1 MISWGGGVLIW
12 VLVATAVVALTSYV
26 AFRSWRRFAE
36 TARGKP
42 GRALLRT
49 GPTTALDALFNPLEA
64 SHPGQ
69 NGLLGL
75 FDPREAFA
83 ARGFSAQLAGRSLDL
98 IYYIWRTDL
107 TGWLL
112 IADLLAAADRGVR
125 IRLLLDDVNVQGFD
139 PAFLALNQHPR
150 IEVRLFNPTRNRG
163 HALRRGLEMLLG
175 LARFN
180 RRMHCKAWI
189 ADGRLA
195 IVGGRNIGDTYFG
208 AVDQGGRNSID
219 ADLMVV
225 GSAVA
230 ELETHFDH
238 LWNHGLVL
246 PILTL
251 WPKFR
256 VDMTRFRRRLARR
269 MTEPR
274 ALAFRTQVLDARDG
288 STVLS
293 AGLRWTD
300 TLRILHDPIGKAY
313 GRRDA
318 PWMSETVAAVL
329 DEAREEVRLVTPY
342 FVPGNSG
349 MLPLVAL
356 AARGV
361 RVSLLTNGLS
371 ATDMILVHGAY
382 RRYRWPLLAAGVQIH
397 EFAPPAELNRG
408 RDVLHAKIFLIDGR
422 QAIIGSL
429 NLDLRSAN
437 INTEMGVLFEDAEIV
452 AELIRIVDRESSP
465 DRAYAL
471 SLQERSLRFAG
482 QGRSLR
488 FAVSRPGLP
497 AHMWFEPEV
506 PALRR
511 AISWLVGRLPIH
523 SYL

>member
-1 MISWGGGVLIW
+1 MIHWSLSLLMWAL
-12 VLVATAVVALTSYV
+12 LVTAVLALASLVKY
-26 AFRSWRRFAE
+26 RSWRRFAR

-42 GRALLRT
+42 GKALTRT
-49 GPTTALDALFNPLEA
+49 EPDTALDALYTPLEA
-64 SHPGQ
+64 SHPSQ

-75 FDPREAFA
+75 FDPHEAFA
-83 ARGFSAQLAGRSLDL
+83 ARAFSAQLAGRSLDL
-98 IYYIWRTDL
+98 IYYIWRTDM

-139 PAFLALNQHPR
+139 PAFLALNQHPQ

-189 ADGRLA
+189 VDGRLA

-208 AVDQGGRNSID
+208 AVGQGGRNSID

-225 GSAVA
+225 GPVVG
-230 ELETHFDH
+230 ELETHFDL

-246 PILTL
+246 PILAL
-251 WPKFR
+251 WPKLR
-256 VDMTRFRRRLARR
+256 VNLARFRRRLARR
-269 MTEPR
+269 LAEPR
-274 ALAFRTQVLDARDG
+274 AMDFRAQVLDAPD
-288 STVLS
+288 SNTVLS
-293 AGLRWTD
+293 ARLRWTD
-300 TLRILHDPIGKAY
+300 TVRILHDPVSKAY
-313 GRRDA
+313 GLRDA
-318 PWMSETVAAVL
+318 PWMSETVAAIL
-329 DEAREEVRLVTPY
+329 AEARQEVRLVTPY
-342 FVPGNSG
+342 FVPGSTG
-349 MLPLVAL
+349 MLPLLAL

-361 RVSLLTNGLS
+361 RVSLTTNGLS

-382 RRYRWPLLAAGVQIH
+382 RRYRWPLLAAGVKIH
-397 EFAPPAELNRG
+397 EFAPPADLNRG

-437 INTEMGVLFEDAEIV
+437 TNTEMGVLFEEPEIV
-452 AELIRIVDRESSP
+452 AELTRIIDRDSAPE
-465 DRAYAL
+465 RAYAL
-471 SLQERSLRFAG
+471 SLQGGA
-482 QGRSLR
+482 LR
-488 FAVSRPGLP
+488 FAVRRPGLP
-497 AHMWFEPEV
+497 AQMGFEPEV

-511 AISWLVGRLPIH
+511 AMSWVIGRLPIH

>member
-1 MISWGGGVLIW
+1 MIGWGAGLLIW
-12 VLVATAVVALTSYV
+12 VMVVSAVMALASFLT
-26 AFRSWRRFAE
+26 FRSWRHFAR
-36 TARGKP
+36 TARGAAGK
-42 GRALLRT
+42 ALPRT
-49 GPTTALDALFNPLEA
+49 GPDTPLDAAFNPLEA
-64 SHPGQ
+64 AHPGQ

-75 FDPREAFA
+75 FDAHQAFA
-83 ARGFSAQLAGRSLDL
+83 ARAFSAQLAGRSLDL
-98 IYYIWRTDL
+98 IYYIWRTDM

-112 IADLLAAADRGVR
+112 VADLLAAADRGVR
-125 IRLLLDDVNVQGFD
+125 VRLLLDDVNVQGYD
-139 PAFLALNQHPR
+139 PAFLALNQHPQ

-225 GSAVA
+225 GSAIA
-230 ELETHFDH
+230 EVETHFDR

-246 PILTL
+246 PILAL

-256 VDMTRFRRRLARR
+256 VSMTRFRRRLARR
-269 MTEPR
+269 IAEPR
-274 ALAFRTQVLDARDG
+274 SVAFRAQVLDARDG

-300 TLRILHDPIGKAY
+300 TVRILSDPVGKAY
-313 GRRDA
+313 GRHDA

-329 DEAREEVRLVTPY
+329 AEARHEVRLVTPY
-342 FVPGNSG
+342 FVPGSTG
-349 MLPLVAL
+349 MLPLLAL

-382 RRYRWPLLAAGVQIH
+382 RRYRWPLLAAGVQIN
-397 EFAPPAELNRG
+397 EFAPTADLNRG

-437 INTEMGVLFEDAEIV
+437 TNTEMGVLVEEPEIV
-452 AELIRIVDRESSP
+452 AELTRIIDRDSAPE
-465 DRAYAL
+465 RAYAL
-471 SLQERSLRFAG
+471 SLQDRALC
-482 QGRSLR
+482 
-488 FAVSRPGLP
+488 FAVTRPGLP
-497 AHMWFEPEV
+497 AQMGFEPEV

-511 AISWLVGRLPIH
+511 AISWAVGKLPIH

>member
-1 MISWGGGVLIW
+1 MIHWSVGVLVW
-12 VLVATAVVALTSYV
+12 VLVVTAVVALASVLT
-26 AFRSWRRFAE
+26 FRSWRRFAR

-42 GRALLRT
+42 GKALPRSAPDT
-49 GPTTALDALFNPLEA
+49 SLDALFNPLEA
-64 SHPGQ
+64 SQPGK

-83 ARGFSAQLAGRSLDL
+83 ARAFSAQRAGRSLDL
-98 IYYIWRTDL
+98 MYYLWSTDM

-112 IADLLAAADRGVR
+112 VADLLAAADRGVR
-125 IRLLLDDVNVQGFD
+125 IRLLLDDVNVQGLD
-139 PAFLALNQHPR
+139 PAFLALNQHPK

-163 HALRRGLEMLLG
+163 HALRRGLEMILG
-175 LARFN
+175 LTRFN

-208 AVDQGGRNSID
+208 AVGQDGRNSID

-225 GSAVA
+225 GPAVA
-230 ELETHFDH
+230 ELETNFDL

-246 PILTL
+246 PILAL

-256 VDMTRFRRRLARR
+256 VNMTRFRRKLAWRQA
-269 MTEPR
+269 EPR
-274 ALAFRTQVLDARDG
+274 AVAFRMQVLDAREA

-300 TLRILHDPIGKAY
+300 TVRVLHDPVGKAY

-329 DEAREEVRLVTPY
+329 SEARQEVRLVTPY
-342 FVPGNSG
+342 FVPGSTG
-349 MLPLVAL
+349 MLPLLAL

-408 RDVLHAKIFLIDGR
+408 RDVLHAKVFLIDGR

-437 INTEMGVLFEDAEIV
+437 MNTEMGVLFEEPEIV
-452 AELIRIVDRESSP
+452 AELTRIIDRDSAPE
-465 DRAYAL
+465 RAYAL
-471 SLQERSLRFAG
+471 SLQ
-482 QGRSLR
+482 GRSLC

-497 AHMWFEPEV
+497 AQMWFEPEV

-511 AISWLVGRLPIH
+511 AMSWVVGRLPIH

>member
-1 MISWGGGVLIW
+1 MIHWSLGVLIW
-12 VLVATAVVALTSYV
+12 MFSVTAVVAVASILT
-26 AFRSWRRFAE
+26 FQSWRRFAK

-42 GRALLRT
+42 GKSLLRT
-49 GPTTALDALFNPLEA
+49 GPDTPLDALFNPLEA
-64 SHPGQ
+64 SRPGQ

-75 FDPREAFA
+75 FDPRQAFA
-83 ARGFSAQLAGRSLDL
+83 ARTFSAQQAGRSLDL
-98 IYYIWRTDL
+98 IYYIWRTDM

-112 IADLLAAADRGVR
+112 VADLLAAADRGVHV
-125 IRLLLDDVNVQGFD
+125 RLLLDDVNVQGFD
-139 PAFLALNQHPR
+139 PAFLALNQHPQ

-195 IVGGRNIGDTYFG
+195 IVGGRNIGDTYFR
-208 AVDQGGRNSID
+208 AVGQGGRNSID

-225 GSAVA
+225 GPAVG
-230 ELETHFDH
+230 ELETHFDL

-246 PILTL
+246 PILAL

-256 VDMTRFRRRLARR
+256 VNLARFRSRLARR
-269 MTEPR
+269 LAAPR
-274 ALAFRTQVLDARDG
+274 AMAFRAQVLDAPD
-288 STVLS
+288 SNTVLA

-300 TLRILHDPIGKAY
+300 TVRILHDPVSKAY
-313 GRRDA
+313 GLRDA
-318 PWMSETVAAVL
+318 PWMSETVDAVL
-329 DEAREEVRLVTPY
+329 AEARQEVRLVTPY
-342 FVPGNSG
+342 FVPGSTG
-349 MLPLVAL
+349 MLPLLAL

-371 ATDMILVHGAY
+371 STDMILVHGAY
-382 RRYRWPLLAAGVQIH
+382 RHYRWPLLAAGVQIY
-397 EFAPPAELNRG
+397 EFAPPADLNRG

-422 QAIIGSL
+422 RAIIGSL

-437 INTEMGVLFEDAEIV
+437 MNTEMGVLFEEPDII
-452 AELIRIVDRESSP
+452 AELTRIIDRDSAPE
-465 DRAYAL
+465 RAYAL
-471 SLQERSLRFAG
+471 SI
-482 QGRSLR
+482 QGRALR
-488 FAVSRPGLP
+488 FAVNRPGLP
-497 AHMWFEPEV
+497 AEMGFEPEV

-511 AISWLVGRLPIH
+511 ALSWVFGRLPIH

>member
-1 MISWGGGVLIW
+1 MIHWSVGL
-12 VLVATAVVALTSYV
+12 LVWALVVTAVMALASVV
-26 AFRSWRRFAE
+26 AFRSWLRFAK

-42 GRALLRT
+42 GKALRRT
-49 GPTTALDALFNPLEA
+49 GPDTPLDALFNPLEA
-64 SHPGQ
+64 LHPEK

-75 FDPREAFA
+75 FDAREAFA
-83 ARGFSAQLAGRSLDL
+83 ARSFSAQLAGRSLDL

-112 IADLLAAADRGVR
+112 VADLLAAADRGVR

-139 PAFLALNQHPR
+139 PAFLALNQHPQ

-163 HALRRGLEMLLG
+163 HVLRRGLEMVLG

-208 AVDQGGRNSID
+208 AVDQGERNSID

-230 ELETHFDH
+230 EVETHFDL
-238 LWNHGLVL
+238 LWNHSLVL
-246 PILTL
+246 PILAL

-256 VDMTRFRRRLARR
+256 VKLTRFRGRLARR
-269 MTEPR
+269 LAEPR
-274 ALAFRTQVLDARDG
+274 AMAFRTQVLAARDG
-288 STVLS
+288 SAVLS

-300 TLRILHDPIGKAY
+300 TVRILHDPVGKAY
-313 GRRDA
+313 GLRDA

-329 DEAREEVRLVTPY
+329 AEARQEVRLVTPY
-342 FVPGNSG
+342 FVPGSTG
-349 MLPLVAL
+349 MLPLLAL

-361 RVSLLTNGLS
+361 RVTLLTNGLS

-382 RRYRWPLLAAGVQIH
+382 RRYRWPLLTAGAQIH
-397 EFAPPAELNRG
+397 EFAPPADLNRG

-437 INTEMGVLFEDAEIV
+437 MNTEMGVLFEEPEIV
-452 AELIRIVDRESSP
+452 AELIRIVDHESAS

-471 SLQERSLRFAG
+471 SLQGGA
-482 QGRSLR
+482 LR
-488 FAVSRPGLP
+488 FAVNRPGLP
-497 AHMWFEPEV
+497 AQMWFEPEV

-511 AISWLVGRLPIH
+511 AISWMVGQLPIH

>member
-1 MISWGGGVLIW
+1 MIHWGLGLLIW
-12 VLVATAVVALTSYV
+12 VLSVTAVVAVASILT
-26 AFRSWRRFAE
+26 FRSWRRFAE

-42 GRALLRT
+42 GKSLPRT
-49 GPTTALDALFNPLEA
+49 GSDTPLDAVFNPLEA

-75 FDPREAFA
+75 FDPRKAFA
-83 ARGFSAQLAGRSLDL
+83 ARTFSAQLAGRSLDL
-98 IYYIWRTDL
+98 IYYIWSTDM

-112 IADLLAAADRGVR
+112 VADLLAAADRGVR
-125 IRLLLDDVNVQGFD
+125 VRLLLDDVNVQGLD
-139 PAFLALNQHPR
+139 PAFLALNQHPQ

-163 HALRRGLEMLLG
+163 HAFRRGLEMLLG
-175 LARFN
+175 LVRFN
-180 RRMHCKAWI
+180 RRMHCKTWI
-189 ADGRLA
+189 ADGRMA

-208 AVDQGGRNSID
+208 AVGRGKRNSID

-225 GSAVA
+225 GPAVA
-230 ELETHFDH
+230 ELETHFDL

-246 PILTL
+246 PILAL

-256 VDMTRFRRRLARR
+256 IDMTRFRRRLARR
-269 MTEPR
+269 LAEPR
-274 ALAFRTQVLDARDG
+274 LRAFRTQIMDAPDG
-288 STVLS
+288 NAMLS

-300 TLRILHDPIGKAY
+300 TVRILSDPAGKAY
-313 GRRDA
+313 GRHDA
-318 PWMSETVAAVL
+318 PWMSETVAEVL
-329 DEAREEVRLVTPY
+329 AEARHEVRLVTPY
-342 FVPGNSG
+342 FVPGITG
-349 MLPLVAL
+349 MLPLLAL

-382 RRYRWPLLAAGVQIH
+382 RRYRGPLLAAGVQIH

-408 RDVLHAKIFLIDGR
+408 RDVLHAKIFLIDR
-422 QAIIGSL
+422 QKAIIGSL

-437 INTEMGVLFEDAEIV
+437 MNTEMGVLFEEPEIV
-452 AELIRIVDRESSP
+452 AELARIIDRDSAP

-471 SLQERSLRFAG
+471 SLQ
-482 QGRSLR
+482 GRALC
-488 FAVSRPGLP
+488 FAVKRPGLP
-497 AHMWFEPEV
+497 TQMRFEPEV

-511 AISWLVGRLPIH
+511 TMSWLVGRLPIH